1 MTLHKFYD
9 FAFQVCLQPTWNWI
23 LYNIFPIWIH
33 NCSNTIYWKSHFCLV
48 DLYILCI
55 NMNISM
61 SGPSLL
67 FNLTLIIRP
76 LIHQK
81 TVQRQWKNKQWNER
95 FIYNTYSKGSVFR
108 IHRKLLQMKK
118 NNGNP
123 TEKRANNLNRHFTQR
138 KSI

>member
-1 MTLHKFYD
+1 MTFHKLYD
-9 FAFQVCLQPTWNWI
+9 FAFHVCLQPTWNWT
-23 LYNIFPIWIH
+23 LYNIFHIWIH
-33 NCSNTIYWKSHFCLV
+33 NCSNTIYWKSHFCLA

-61 SGPSLL
+61 SGLSLL
-67 FNLTLIIRP
+67 FDLTLIIRP

-81 TVQRQWKNKQWNER
+81 TVQRQWKNKPWNER
-95 FIYNTYSKGSVFR
+95 FIYNTYSKESVFR
-108 IHRKLLQMKK
+108 IHRKLLQIKK

-123 TEKRANNLNRHFTQR
+123 TEKRANNLNRHFTER